1 VCLSRR
7 RAFGHSCRAVSPPS
21 PTGLGKLEPQ
31 FTDNLDLWGA
41 YFRILLAVPGL
52 GMAIAVLPGERWV
65 AGLLAVYVG
74 VAALVPAMLRSP
86 RSAPHM
92 SAVRPLLVIMD
103 VATVSALTYGWGT
116 QIAPPSLMY
125 AAIVVG
131 WTLVPQRGM
140 GLLSLLCVIGC
151 VLGLLIG
158 EHTGV
163 LRSAPFALPGSR
175 GAAPGGA
182 VLFFLL
188 LASSLT
194 AVHVLVSFVVSRL
207 GAHVAAVAR
216 LRAEKEAREREAA
229 WALSLEE
236 TQRLEALG
244 RLAGGIAH
252 DFNNLLTALLGFAEI
267 AQRKLHNDP
276 HVSEAALRELN
287 VAAERA
293 ANLTTQLLDFA
304 SRRST
309 QPRPLDLRGEVHKC
323 VQLLSRV
330 LRADIELE
338 VSVGHEPCICNID
351 PSGLERVLINLAVVA
366 RDAMPAGG
374 KLSIELCVDRRGA
387 APQALL
393 LVADS
398 GLPIDEAELPR
409 IFEPFFTGRT
419 GRSAGLGLASAYGVV
434 KQCKGDIEVESAERG
449 TTFRIRLPLV
459 RSGVTGEHVAG
470 AAPADGPG
478 TVLLV
483 DDQDAVRAVT
493 RLHLEAAGY
502 RVLEA
507 CCGADA
513 LTLAGEHDIQLLV
526 SDVAMPG
533 MSGLELS
540 RSMRA
545 RSRHLPILLISG
557 YSDADIAA
565 GDELPDGTR
574 FLSKPFTAERLR
586 TEVAEA
592 LGRG

>member
-1 VCLSRR
+1 
-7 RAFGHSCRAVSPPS
+7 VSPLTPAR
-21 PTGLGKLEPQ
+21 LGKLDPQ

-52 GMAIAVLPGERWV
+52 GMALALLPDEPWV
-65 AGLLAVYVG
+65 AGLMAAFLG

-92 SAVRPLLVIMD
+92 NRVRPLLVVMD
-103 VATVSALTYGWGT
+103 VATVCALTYGWGT
-116 QIAPPSLMY
+116 EVAPASLMY
-125 AAIVVG
+125 GALVVG

-140 GLLSLLCVIGC
+140 GLFSLISVLVSVASLLV
-151 VLGLLIG
+151 G
-158 EHTGV
+158 EHFGV
-163 LRSAPFALPGSR
+163 LRVAPFAVAGTPAGH
-175 GAAPGGA
+175 APGGP
-182 VLFFLL
+182 VFFFLL
-188 LASSLT
+188 LATSLT
-194 AVHVLVSFVVSRL
+194 AVHLLVSFVVMRL
-207 GAHVAAVAR
+207 GAHVAAVER

-267 AQRKLHNDP
+267 AQRKLHSDP
-276 HVSEAALRELN
+276 NVAEASLRELN
-287 VAAERA
+287 IAAERA

-309 QPRPLDLRGEVHKC
+309 QPRPLDLRGEIRKC

-338 VSVGHEPCICNID
+338 VSLGNEPCICSLD

-366 RDAMPAGG
+366 RDAMPTGG
-374 KLSIELCVDRRGA
+374 SLSIALRVERTQRV
-387 APQALL
+387 ALL
-393 LVADS
+393 SVADS
-398 GLPIDEAELPR
+398 GMPIDEAELPR

-434 KQCKGDIEVESAERG
+434 KQSGGDIEVESGPSG
-449 TTFRIRLPLV
+449 TKFLIRLPLV
-459 RSGVTGEHVAG
+459 VSAEREPNAAAVSGR
-470 AAPADGPG
+470 G

-483 DDQDAVRAVT
+483 DDQEAVRAVT
-493 RLHLEAAGY
+493 RAHLEAFGY

-507 CCGADA
+507 SCGADA
-513 LTLAGEHDIQLLV
+513 LTLAGENDIQLLV

-557 YSDADIAA
+557 YSDADIAEH
-565 GDELPDGTR
+565 DELPDGTR

-586 TEVAEA
+586 SEVAEA
-592 LGRG
+592 LSCAS